1 MFRKLFYFLPTQLFL
16 ISLKRNHFVL
26 LFWVILFGIVG
37 ENLFVKYGIPYL
49 FLAPEY
55 LNEVSFWSYF
65 LMGFS
70 VGGFVMAFNI
80 TGYVINSNKFPF
92 IATLK
97 YPFLKYCINNSLLP
111 LLFIIYFCFKIATF
125 LHTKELYS
133 NSEIGL
139 YLVGLIGGYSSFV
152 FFSLT
157 YFFSTNKNIFKIL
170 GIKEDNQNHNVNS
183 FLLKEKG
190 WFSFFKK
197 TKNWHVEY
205 YLHSPFKSRAA
216 RDISHYD
223 TEMLKSVFKQ
233 NKINASLFEITV
245 FLTLIGLGFLSENPI
260 FIIPAGASVV
270 LFFTTILILF
280 SAMHTWLKGWTWLAF
295 LCLFLAVNF
304 LSKYQSF
311 NYTNMAYGLNYNTS
325 KADYTKKAINKLKN
339 NTTNFENDFKNE
351 INILNKWKEKNSLTT
366 KPKLIY
372 INTSGGGSRA
382 SLWTFFTLQQLDS
395 IFNKKL
401 FNQTHLITGSS
412 GGMIGAAYYREL
424 QLLNQ
429 NKRITPQITNRNY
442 TNNMAKDL
450 LNPIAFYMA
459 TNDFFIR
466 TKKYK
471 YDDNVYIKDRGYAFE
486 KQLLI
491 NTEQTLDKKLID
503 YKLAETNAQIPIMIF
518 SPTIVNDGRRLLI
531 AAQPI
536 SYLSNN
542 NPNNNTFSQPITENI
557 EFSRLFKNQGA
568 DNLKFSSALR
578 MSATFPYIMPNVSLP
593 SEPQI
598 DVLDAGMRDNFG
610 ALSTFKHI
618 HTFKN
623 WINENTNGVI
633 IITIRDKSKDKLIEN
648 NPLKSIIESANSPL
662 GSLYGNL
669 FQIQDYNLDDM
680 LQYLSADLSHPID
693 VIDFELESN
702 NNQISLSWHLTKKEK
717 TNVLNSIHS
726 KNNQKSI
733 VRLTKLLA
741 EN

>member
-65 LMGFS
+65 IMGFS
-70 VGGFVMAFNI
+70 VGGFVMAFNV
-80 TGYVINSNKFPF
+80 TGYIINSSKFPF

-111 LLFIIYFCFKIATF
+111 LLFILYFCYKIATF
-125 LHTKELYS
+125 LYTKELYS
-133 NSEIGL
+133 SSEITL
-139 YLVGLIGGYSSFV
+139 YLIGLIAGYSSFV
-152 FFSLT
+152 FFSMT

-170 GIKEDNQNHNVNS
+170 GIKEDNDNNVNS

-190 WFSFFKK
+190 WVSFFKK
-197 TKNWHVEY
+197 SKLWHVEY
-205 YLHSPFKSRAA
+205 YLHSPFKTRAA

-223 TEMLKSVFKQ
+223 SEMLKSVFKQ
-233 NKINASLFEITV
+233 NKINASIFEIAV

-280 SAMHTWLKGWTWLAF
+280 SAMHTWLQGWTRFAF
-295 LCLFLAVNF
+295 IVLFIVINL
-304 LSKYQSF
+304 LSKYQTFS
-311 NYTNMAYGLNYNTS
+311 YTNMAYGLNYNVVKAEYS
-325 KADYTKKAINKLKN
+325 KETI
-339 NTTNFENDFKNE
+339 NDFKNNSKNFDADYEHE
-351 INILNKWKEKNSLTT
+351 IKILENWKKRNSTNP
-366 KPKLIY
+366 KAKLIY

-395 IFNKKL
+395 IFNNEVSNKA
-401 FNQTHLITGSS
+401 HLITGSS
-412 GGMIGAAYYREL
+412 GGMVGAAYYREL
-424 QLLNQ
+424 QLLSQ
-429 NKRITPQITNRNY
+429 KNKLKTPISNRNH
-442 TNNMAKDL
+442 TDNMAKDL

-471 YDDNVYIKDRGYAFE
+471 YDGNYYIKDRGYAFE

-491 NTEQTLDKKLID
+491 NTENLLDKKLID
-503 YKLAETNAQIPIMIF
+503 YRDPEFNAQIPIMIF
-518 SPTIVNDGRRLLI
+518 SPTIINDGRRLLI
-531 AAQPI
+531 SAQPI

-542 NPNNNTFSQPITENI
+542 NPRNNTFSQPITENV

-568 DNLKFSSALR
+568 DNLKFSSAIR

-610 ALSTFKHI
+610 ALSTYKHI

-623 WINENTNGVI
+623 WINENTSGVI
-633 IITIRDKSKDKLIEN
+633 IITIRDKSKDKVIEN

-662 GSLYGNL
+662 GSLYSNL

-680 LQYLSADLSHPID
+680 LQYLSVDLSHPID

-702 NNQISLSWHLTKKEK
+702 TNQISLSWHLTKKEK
-717 TNVLNSIHS
+717 ANVLNSIHS

-733 VRLTKLLA
+733 VRLTKLL
-741 EN
+741 ED

>member
-65 LMGFS
+65 IMGFS

-111 LLFIIYFCFKIATF
+111 LLFIIYYSFKIAYF

-139 YLVGLIGGYSSFV
+139 YLIGLVGGYSSFV

-170 GIKEDNQNHNVNS
+170 GIKEDNENHNVNS

-197 TKNWHVEY
+197 TKKWHVEY
-205 YLHSPFKSRAA
+205 YLHNPFKTRAA

-223 TEMLKSVFKQ
+223 TEMLKSIFKQ
-233 NKINASLFEITV
+233 NKINASIFEITV
-245 FLTLIGLGFLSENPI
+245 FLTLIGLGFLSENSI

-280 SAMHTWLKGWTWLAF
+280 SAMHTWLQGWTRFAF
-295 LCLFLAVNF
+295 LALFIVINL
-304 LSKYQSF
+304 LSKYQTFS
-311 NYTNMAYGLNYNTS
+311 YTNMAYGLNYNTS
-325 KADYTKKAINKLKN
+325 KADYSKKTINNLKN
-339 NTTNFENDFKNE
+339 NNTNFNSDVNHEIKILEN
-351 INILNKWKEKNSLTT
+351 WKKRNNHTP

-395 IFNKKL
+395 IFNEKL

-429 NKRITPQITNRNY
+429 EKKLTPQITDRSY

-466 TKKYK
+466 TKKYM
-471 YDDNVYIKDRGYAFE
+471 YDGNEYIKDRGYAFE
-486 KQLLI
+486 KQLLVNI
-491 NTEQTLDKKLID
+491 EGMFDKKLID
-503 YKLAETNAQIPIMIF
+503 YNTPEANAQIPIMIF

-542 NPNNNTFSQPITENI
+542 NPNNNTFSQPIAENI

-568 DNLKFSSALR
+568 DNLKFSSAIR
-578 MSATFPYIMPNVSLP
+578 MSATFPYIMPNVTLP

-623 WINENTNGVI
+623 WINENTSGVI

-733 VRLTKLLA
+733 VRLTELLA
-741 EN
+741 E

>member
-26 LFWVILFGIVG
+26 LFWIILFGIVG

-55 LNEVSFWSYF
+55 LNEVSVWSYF
-65 LMGFS
+65 IMGFS
-70 VGGFVMAFNI
+70 IGGFVMAFNV
-80 TGYVINSNKFPF
+80 TGYIINSNKFPF

-111 LLFIIYFCFKIATF
+111 LLFIIYFCFKIAYF
-125 LHTKELYS
+125 LNTKELYS
-133 NSEIGL
+133 NSEITIFIIGL
-139 YLVGLIGGYSSFV
+139 LGGYISFV

-170 GIKEDNQNHNVNS
+170 GIKEDNEPNNVSS

-190 WFSFFKK
+190 WFRFFKK
-197 TKNWHVEY
+197 SKKWHVEY
-205 YLHSPFKSRAA
+205 YLHNPFKTKNA

-233 NKINASLFEITV
+233 NKINASIFEISV

-260 FIIPAGASVV
+260 FIIPAGASVI

-280 SAMHTWLKGWTWLAF
+280 SAMHTWLKGWTGF
-295 LCLFLAVNF
+295 TFIVLFIIVNL
-304 LSKYQSF
+304 LSKYQTFS
-311 NYTNMAYGLNYNTS
+311 YTNMAYGLNYTNQ
-325 KADYTKKAINKLKN
+325 KAEYSIKTINDLKN
-339 NTTNFENDFKNE
+339 NNKNFNTDYYNELKILENWKSKN
-351 INILNKWKEKNSLTT
+351 KQAT

-395 IFNKKL
+395 L
-401 FNQTHLITGSS
+401 FNNKVFKQTHLITGSS

-424 QLLNQ
+424 YLLNQ
-429 NKRITPQITNRNY
+429 HNNLKPDITNRIY
-442 TNNMAKDL
+442 INNMAKDL

-466 TKKYK
+466 TKKYN
-471 YDDNVYIKDRGYAFE
+471 YNGNNYTKDRGYAFE

-491 NTEQTLDKKLID
+491 NTENILDKKLLD
-503 YKLAETNAQIPIMIF
+503 YKSPEVNAQIPIMIF
-518 SPTIVNDGRRLLI
+518 SPTIINDGRRLLI
-531 AAQPI
+531 SAQHI
-536 SYLSNN
+536 SYLNNN
-542 NPNNNTFSQPITENI
+542 NPNNNTFSQPIAENI
-557 EFSRLFKNQGA
+557 EFSRLFKNQDA
-568 DNLKFSSALR
+568 ANLKFTSALR

-598 DVLDAGMRDNFG
+598 DVLDAGMRDNYG

-623 WINENTNGVI
+623 WINDNTSGVI
-633 IITIRDKSKDKLIEN
+633 VITIRDKSKDKLIEN
-648 NPLKSIIESANSPL
+648 NPLKSIIESANSPI

-733 VRLTKLLA
+733 VRLAKLL
-741 EN
+741 EE

>member
-16 ISLKRNHFVL
+16 ISIKRNHFVL
-26 LFWVILFGIVG
+26 LFWIILFGIVG

-55 LNEVSFWSYF
+55 LNEVSVWSYF
-65 LMGFS
+65 IMGFS
-70 VGGFVMAFNI
+70 IGGFVMAFNV
-80 TGYVINSNKFPF
+80 TGYIINSNKFPF

-111 LLFIIYFCFKIATF
+111 LLFIIYFCFKIAYF

-133 NSEIGL
+133 NSEITIFIIGL
-139 YLVGLIGGYSSFV
+139 LGGYISFV

-170 GIKEDNQNHNVNS
+170 GIKEDNEPNNVSS

-190 WFSFFKK
+190 WFRFFKK
-197 TKNWHVEY
+197 SKKWHVEY
-205 YLHSPFKSRAA
+205 YLHNPFKTKNA

-233 NKINASLFEITV
+233 NKINASIFEITV

-280 SAMHTWLKGWTWLAF
+280 SAMHTWLQGWTGF
-295 LCLFLAVNF
+295 TFIVLFIIVNL
-304 LSKYQSF
+304 LSKYQTFS
-311 NYTNMAYGLNYNTS
+311 YTNMAYGLNYTTQ
-325 KADYTKKAINKLKN
+325 KAEYSIKTINDLKN
-339 NTTNFENDFKNE
+339 NNKNFNTDYYNELKILENWKSKN
-351 INILNKWKEKNSLTT
+351 NQAA

-395 IFNKKL
+395 L
-401 FNQTHLITGSS
+401 FNNKVFKQSHLITGSS

-424 QLLNQ
+424 YLLNQ
-429 NKRITPQITNRNY
+429 HNNLKPDITNRIY
-442 TNNMAKDL
+442 INNMAKDL

-466 TKKYK
+466 TKKYN
-471 YDDNVYIKDRGYAFE
+471 YNGNNYTKDRGYAFE

-491 NTEQTLDKKLID
+491 NTENILDKKLLD
-503 YKLAETNAQIPIMIF
+503 YKSPEVNAQIPIMIF
-518 SPTIVNDGRRLLI
+518 SPTIINDGRRLLI
-531 AAQPI
+531 SAQHI
-536 SYLSNN
+536 SYLNNN
-542 NPNNNTFSQPITENI
+542 NPNNNTFSQPIAENI
-557 EFSRLFKNQGA
+557 EFSRLFKNQDA
-568 DNLKFSSALR
+568 ANLKFTSALR

-598 DVLDAGMRDNFG
+598 DVLDAGMRDNYG

-623 WINENTNGVI
+623 WINDNTSGVI
-633 IITIRDKSKDKLIEN
+633 VITIRDKSKDKLIEN
-648 NPLKSIIESANSPL
+648 NPLKSIIESANSPI

-733 VRLTKLLA
+733 VRLAKLL
-741 EN
+741 EE

>member
-16 ISLKRNHFVL
+16 ITLKRNHFVL
-26 LFWVILFGIVG
+26 LFWIILFGIVS

-55 LNEVSFWSYF
+55 LNEVSFWSY
-65 LMGFS
+65 LIMGFS

-111 LLFIIYFCFKIATF
+111 LLFILFYSYRIANF
-125 LHTKELYS
+125 LHVKELYTY
-133 NSEIGL
+133 SEISLFIIGL
-139 YLVGLIGGYSSFV
+139 WSGYTAFV
-152 FFSLT
+152 FISLT

-170 GIKEDNQNHNVNS
+170 GITDDKDNNNVNS
-183 FLLKEKG
+183 FLLREKS

-197 TKNWHVEY
+197 NKKWHVEY
-205 YLHSPFKSRAA
+205 YLHSPFKTRTA

-233 NKINASLFEITV
+233 NKINATIFEITV
-245 FLTLIGLGFLSENPI
+245 FLTFIGLGFLSEKPV

-280 SAMHTWLKGWTWLAF
+280 SALHTWLKGWTWLAF
-295 LCLFLAVNF
+295 LIIFIVVNF
-304 LSKYQSF
+304 LSKHQSF
-311 NYTNMAYGLNYNTS
+311 NYTNMAYGLNYNVE
-325 KADYTKKAINKLKN
+325 KANYTQNNINNLKN
-339 NTTNFENDFKNE
+339 NVTNFEDDFKNE
-351 INILNKWKEKNSLTT
+351 IQILNNWKAKNKTDT
-366 KPKLIY
+366 KPKLIF
-372 INTSGGGSRA
+372 INTSGGGSRS
-382 SLWTFFTLQQLDS
+382 SLWTFFTLQYLDS
-395 IFNKKL
+395 LLNQKV

-424 QLLNQ
+424 QLLNKT
-429 NKRITPQITNRNY
+429 NLLDLPITNNKY
-442 TNNMAKDL
+442 TNVMAKDL
-450 LNPIAFYMA
+450 LNPIAFFMA

-466 TKKYK
+466 TKKYTYNK
-471 YDDNVYIKDRGYAFE
+471 QTYIKDRGYAFE

-491 NTEQTLDKKLID
+491 NTNNALNKKLSD
-503 YKLAETNAQIPIMIF
+503 YKSFESNSQIPIMIF

-531 AAQPI
+531 SAQPI

-542 NPNNNTFSQPITENI
+542 NPNINTFSQPLTENI

-568 DNLKFSSALR
+568 DNLKFSSAIR
-578 MSATFPYIMPNVSLP
+578 MSATFPYIMPSVTLP

-598 DVLDAGMRDNFG
+598 NVLDAGMRDNFG
-610 ALSTFKHI
+610 ALTTYKHI

-623 WINENTNGVI
+623 WINKNTSGVI
-633 IITIRDKSKDKLIEN
+633 IITIRDQPKEKQITS
-648 NPLKSIIESANSPL
+648 NPLKSITESMTSPI

-680 LQYLSADLSHPID
+680 LQYLSGDLSHPID

-702 NNQISLSWHLTKKEK
+702 INQISLSWHLTKKEK
-717 TNVLNSIHS
+717 AHVLNSIHS
-726 KNNQKSI
+726 KNNKKSI
-733 VRLTKLLA
+733 VRLTKLLDK
-741 EN
+741 

>member
-65 LMGFS
+65 IMGFS
-70 VGGFVMAFNI
+70 IGGFVMAFNV
-80 TGYVINSNKFPF
+80 TGYIINSNKFPF

-111 LLFIIYFCFKIATF
+111 LLFILYFCFKIAYF

-139 YLVGLIGGYSSFV
+139 YLIGLIGGYSSFI

-170 GIKEDNQNHNVNS
+170 GIKEDDEPNNVSS
-183 FLLKEKG
+183 FLLKEKK
-190 WFSFFKK
+190 WFSFFNSTKK
-197 TKNWHVEY
+197 WHVEY
-205 YLHSPFKSRAA
+205 YLHSPLKTRAA

-233 NKINASLFEITV
+233 NKINASIFEIAV

-280 SAMHTWLKGWTWLAF
+280 SAMHTWLQGWTRFTF
-295 LCLFLAVNF
+295 LVLFIIINL
-304 LSKYQSF
+304 LSKYQTFS
-311 NYTNMAYGLNYNTS
+311 YTNMAYGLNYNTQKVEYS
-325 KADYTKKAINKLKN
+325 IKTINNLKN
-339 NTTNFENDFKNE
+339 NNENFSIDYNNELKILENWKN
-351 INILNKWKEKNSLTT
+351 KNNQNS

-395 IFNKKL
+395 L
-401 FNQTHLITGSS
+401 FNNKVFKQSHLITGSS
-412 GGMIGAAYYREL
+412 GGIIGAAYYREL

-429 NKRITPQITNRNY
+429 TNKLKSPISNRNY

-471 YDDNVYIKDRGYAFE
+471 YDGFIYIKDRGYAFE

-503 YKLAETNAQIPIMIF
+503 YKLAEANAQIPIMIF

-536 SYLSNN
+536 SYMSNN

-568 DNLKFSSALR
+568 DNLKFSSVLR

-593 SEPQI
+593 SKPQI

-623 WINENTNGVI
+623 WINENTSGVI

-680 LQYLSADLSHPID
+680 LQYLSTDLSHPID

-741 EN
+741 E